1 VEVYRLAANDL
12 LPQMV
17 VLVRSYGPSDSMTR
31 SLTAIAKSIDPK
43 LFPDVQRMKV
53 SFERKVQLAR
63 YTALAVSWLGFVAL
77 LLACVGIVGLISYAV
92 RQRTKEIG
100 IRLALGARPS
110 QVLSVVLRQFTYP
123 LVSGLLLGTG
133 AAAALSQILRRELY
147 GVSNLDPAAYLIAV
161 GVLIVMAVLA
171 ALLPAA
177 RSLRVDPVLAL
188 RYD

>member
-1 VEVYRLAANDL
+1 
-12 LPQMV
+12 
-17 VLVRSYGPSDSMTR
+17 
-31 SLTAIAKSIDPK
+31 
-43 LFPDVQRMKV
+43 
-53 SFERKVQLAR
+53 
-63 YTALAVSWLGFVAL
+63 VAL

-147 GVSNLDPAAYLIAV
+147 GVSNLDPVAYLIAI
-161 GVLIVMAVLA
+161 GVLIVMAVFA